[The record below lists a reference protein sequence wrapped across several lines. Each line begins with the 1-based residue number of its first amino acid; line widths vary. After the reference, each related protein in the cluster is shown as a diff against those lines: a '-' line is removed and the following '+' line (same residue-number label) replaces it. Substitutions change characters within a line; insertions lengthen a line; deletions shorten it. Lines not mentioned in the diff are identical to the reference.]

1 MGGFLLLLQ
10 LLPFRGVAV
19 ATRSFAVREVDRAVV
34 EDEEDDEALP
44 RTVADRTGSPN
55 ESAERHFNRAK
66 CRSRFRSREMMN
78 DI

>member
-19 ATRSFAVREVDRAVV
+19 ATRSFAVRDVDRAVV
-34 EDEEDDEALP
+34 EDEEDDDALP
-44 RTVADRTGSPN
+44 STVAARTGSPN

-66 CRSRFRSREMMN
+66 WRSRSRSREIIN